1 MKEVAILT
9 LVAFSAVFLL
19 GYSIHMLIGG
29 LVAERTESWII
40 GIACAIGVAI
50 ISFMAWDILRQR
62 RAR

>member
-1 MKEVAILT
+1 MKEVAILS
-9 LVAFSAVFLL
+9 LVALSAIFLL

-29 LVAERTESWII
+29 LVTESTESWVI
-40 GIACAIGVAI
+40 GIACTTGVAI